1 MAAKELTAEERSNI
15 KAEYLKLADEYL
27 DSVFDMRVSDSLDIW
42 RKMTNILPMDI
53 IIEFSKKLSDD
64 HEDEYFE
71 LVDEMEDKVFDEMS
85 KLEDEEDED

>member
-1 MAAKELTAEERSNI
+1 MAKRELTTEEKNNI

-27 DSVFDMRVSDSLDIW
+27 DAVFDMRVSDSLDIW
-42 RKMTNILPMDI
+42 RRMTNILPMDV

-64 HEDEYFE
+64 HEEEYFE

-85 KLEDEEDED
+85 KIEDEEEF